1 MAVQSHIESLET
13 RHQEL
18 ESKLSEL
25 LAGSSV
31 SDVEIG
37 DIKRQKLQIKDRI
50 EQLKSEHEVN

>member
-1 MAVQSHIESLET
+1 MAVQSHIESLQM

-25 LAGSSV
+25 MAGSSV
-31 SDVEIG
+31 SDIDVS

-50 EQLKSEHEVN
+50 EQLKQHQT